1 MEVRPARIK
10 PRPEPAMG
18 NPPRLQRVG
27 RHCRKRKREEGGGRG
42 RAAPVAACTW
52 PWRRSGGGGVGRCS
66 SRRPR
71 QATTWCHLPPTP
83 AASCCGCWQW
93 RSESPTLPP
102 PLLAVRPSF
111 RPWRRRPPASAGSAR
126 WQATT
131 TATSASK
138 TPGLCW
144 NIFGHCLINFTELLN
159 TIDLCGNRWSIR
171 VLVAM
176 SMVVERFVDWMV
188 SWLLMYGEAKLLLVI
203 YLWHPSTRGA
213 GHVYD
218 GFLHLLVALH
228 EADIDRGLLELM
240 ARARDVTTSQ
250 LKAAAAIGQVW
261 LVEAARCVSSQLQA
275 ARSGREGATH

>member
-159 TIDLCGNRWSIR
+159 TIDLCGNRWSISR
-171 VLVAM
+171 MYKKQSASVHARALKKGSGGDVDGRREVRGLDGVVAAD
-176 SMVVERFVDWMV
+176 VRR
-188 SWLLMYGEAKLLLVI
+188 GEAAARHLPLAPQHTGCGPCVRWLP
-203 YLWHPSTRGA
+203 PSAGGVTRGRHRPGPA
-213 GHVYD
+213 
-218 GFLHLLVALH
+218 
-228 EADIDRGLLELM
+228 
-240 ARARDVTTSQ
+240 
-250 LKAAAAIGQVW
+250 
-261 LVEAARCVSSQLQA
+261 
-275 ARSGREGATH
+275 

>member
-159 TIDLCGNRWSIR
+159 TIDLCGNRWSISR
-171 VLVAM
+171 MYKKQSASVHARALKKVAM
-176 SMVVERFVDWMV
+176 FGFSSRMLDTIYIMLNADNIVD
-188 SWLLMYGEAKLLLVI
+188 LRELFI
-203 YLWHPSTRGA
+203 YLVDP
-213 GHVYD
+213 
-218 GFLHLLVALH
+218 
-228 EADIDRGLLELM
+228 
-240 ARARDVTTSQ
+240 Q
-250 LKAAAAIGQVW
+250 LYICPYQCK
-261 LVEAARCVSSQLQA
+261 C
-275 ARSGREGATH
+275 